1 MIRRSTTGP
10 DGRVALIEIDRHERR
25 NALDVDHLD
34 QLHGAVVAAGGD
46 GADGARAV
54 VVAGRGTS
62 FCAGADTS
70 GDPDTPGADG
80 VYGEGFRVALY
91 RALGAITALP
101 VPVVAAVHGPAI
113 GAGTQLAIA
122 CDLRV
127 AGPRARFAVPTARN
141 GLAVDAWTVRR
152 LAVLGGGG
160 AARAMLLGVDTLDAA
175 TAHGRGLVDRL
186 ADDDQA
192 TLDDALAWAAEIA
205 ELAPLSL
212 AYSKLAA
219 DRLAEPPI
227 DDPVLDK
234 AFLAC
239 WDSDDVVEARRARAE
254 GRAPRFRGR

>member
-10 DGRVALIEIDRHERR
+10 GGRVALVEIDRHERR

-34 QLHGAVVAAGGD
+34 QLHGAVVAA

-70 GDPDTPGADG
+70 GDPDAPG
-80 VYGEGFRVALY
+80 VYGEGFRAALY
-91 RALGAITALP
+91 RALDAITALP

-141 GLAVDAWTVRR
+141 GLAVDPWTVRR
-152 LAVLGGGG
+152 LAVLAGGG

-186 ADDDQA
+186 AGEDA
-192 TLDDALAWAAEIA
+192 TLDDALAWAGEIA

-212 AYSKLAA
+212 AYAKLAA
-219 DRLAEPPI
+219 DRLADLPV
-227 DDPVLDK
+227 DDPELDK

-254 GRAPRFRGR
+254 GRAPRFTGH